1 MMGNSS
7 WVAGNINSSIR
18 RNEGIDI
25 LRGLAILSVILLH
38 INIRVPFSG
47 TFVGSAMPVSV
58 YKILFWSGYY
68 GVCIFFVIS
77 GFLITTTS
85 LNRWD
90 HLSEVNPKGF
100 YLMRFARIMPL
111 LVLLLLV
118 LSVLHLSGVNG
129 YVINPQQTSLGRA
142 ILAALT
148 FHINW
153 LEITTNYLPGPW
165 DILWSLS
172 IEEAFYLFFP
182 LVCLFL
188 KKEWHF
194 VALVLAFLVISP
206 FARTAWFHGYSFEEP
221 DRNHF
226 AFLDAISLGCLA
238 AIVAKRV
245 NLSKKAL
252 SVMAITGAAFIAL
265 ILFFRTIARELHLG
279 QTGLNVTILAIGTA
293 MVLIWQQKRFT
304 EARQKT
310 YRLTGS
316 IRFLGRNSYEVYL
329 THMFVVYVLVN
340 GYNTL
345 NLSGEW
351 AWGLYLLVIVVSGL
365 LGELVARWYSNP
377 ANRMIRKYLKTM
389 HGYKH

>member
-1 MMGNSS
+1 MMRSSPWVAENTNSS
-7 WVAGNINSSIR
+7 VR

-38 INIRVPFSG
+38 INIRVPFSD
-47 TFVGSAMPVSV
+47 TFVGSAMPASI

-85 LNRWD
+85 LNRWNN
-90 HLSEVNPKGF
+90 LSEVNPKGF

-172 IEEAFYLFFP
+172 IEEAFYVFFP
-182 LVCLFL
+182 LACLVL

-194 VALVLAFLVISP
+194 VALVVVFLVISP

-245 NLSKKAL
+245 NLSKKSL
-252 SVMAITGAAFIAL
+252 SAMAITGTAFIAL
-265 ILFFRTIARELHLG
+265 ILFFRTITRELHLG

-293 MVLIWQQKRFT
+293 MVLIWQQKRFM

-310 YRLTGS
+310 FRLTGW

-351 AWGLYLLVIVVSGL
+351 AWGLYLSVIIVSGL

-377 ANRMIRKYLKTM
+377 ANRMIRKYARLS
-389 HGYKH
+389 

>member
-1 MMGNSS
+1 
-7 WVAGNINSSIR
+7 
-18 RNEGIDI
+18 
-25 LRGLAILSVILLH
+25 
-38 INIRVPFSG
+38 
-47 TFVGSAMPVSV
+47 
-58 YKILFWSGYY
+58 
-68 GVCIFFVIS
+68 
-77 GFLITTTS
+77 
-85 LNRWD
+85 
-90 HLSEVNPKGF
+90 
-100 YLMRFARIMPL
+100 MRFARIMPL
-111 LVLLLLV
+111 LVLLLIV

-142 ILAALT
+142 IFAALT

-182 LVCLFL
+182 LVCFFL

-238 AIVAKRV
+238 AIVAKKV
-245 NLSKKAL
+245 NFHKQAL
-252 SVMAITGAAFIAL
+252 LALAVAGTVFISL

-293 MVLIWQQKRFT
+293 MVLIWQQKRVT

-310 YRLTGS
+310 FRLTGW

-329 THMFVVYVLVN
+329 IHMFVVYVLVN

-351 AWGLYLLVIVVSGL
+351 AWGLYLSVIIVSGL
-365 LGELVARWYSNP
+365 LGELVAQWYSNP
-377 ANRMIRKYLKTM
+377 ANRMIRKYARLS
-389 HGYKH
+389 